1 MVTTAPERD
10 GMTTDPSHNPV
21 ETYFAA
27 MRAALK
33 GLRIYLADDAS
44 PLYGHGIIGQVV
56 ASYVNRLEASFQA
69 WENRVAF
76 MERFRVN
83 RAESGYPVFQ
93 NVLELEN
100 DRETAEERLAAI
112 PGADAIKAEMADF
125 ILRRKAFPGKLQ
137 TQMAERLYLEGVLA
151 GEPFGPLVLP
161 ETIKVSVN
169 PKTMRPYYVVHWGV
183 FDGSQILPMVY
194 MATIEDST
202 DRLREMLV
210 TEQGKLDPTV
220 RIPLP
225 VGGLLNPE
233 LARAFD
239 ACVERNGAYSLSPVT
254 IAQNIDKEFPE
265 LHPKQLRRIVL
276 GPFYSAGITE
286 NSGRVNDILS
296 RVRNPENGWVLTWT
310 IQEVFSK
317 AERPAK
323 RGLWSSTPASEEFH
337 IETEDLEAVR
347 QGVSAYEKHALVPH
361 DAYQALYAEGEAE
374 RVFADYRV
382 HVISGNQVI
391 TEV

>member
-1 MVTTAPERD
+1 MAA
-10 GMTTDPSHNPV
+10 DPQDAV
-21 ETYFAA
+21 GTYFSA
-27 MRAALK
+27 MRSALK
-33 GLRIYLADDAS
+33 GLRIYLADDSS
-44 PLYGHGIIGQVV
+44 PLYGHGLVGQVV
-56 ASYVNRLEASFQA
+56 AEYVNRLSASFSA
-69 WENRVAF
+69 WENRIAF
-76 MERFRVN
+76 MDRFRIN
-83 RAESGYPVFQ
+83 RAESGYPLFQ

-100 DRETAEERLAAI
+100 DRETARDRLAAI
-112 PGADAIKAEMADF
+112 PEADAIKAEMADF
-125 ILRRKAFPGKLQ
+125 ILRHKAFPDRMQ
-137 TQMAERLYLEGVLA
+137 TQMAERLYLEGVIA
-151 GEPFGPLVLP
+151 GEAFSPFVLP

-194 MATIEDST
+194 MATIEDSSE
-202 DRLREMLV
+202 RIREMLV
-210 TEQGKLDPTV
+210 TDQGKLDPKV

-233 LARAFD
+233 FARAFD

-254 IAQNIDKEFPE
+254 IAQNIDQEFPE

-286 NSGRVNDILS
+286 NSGRVNEILS
-296 RVRNPENGWVLTWT
+296 RVRNPDNGWVLTWT

-323 RGLWSSTPASEEFH
+323 KGLWSSTPAAEEFH
-337 IETEDLEAVR
+337 IDTDNLEAVR

-361 DAYQALYAEGEAE
+361 DAYQALYAEGEAA
-374 RVFADYRV
+374 RIFADYTV